1 MFLLSEVNLSKL
13 SRTVGNKVLTLC
25 QSMSQVVLL
34 PKLAEKIVQQ
44 TPPCSSLLYESKV
57 RERDENNFE
66 IRFKNDHFP
75 DTTSVT
81 KKAKIFEEYVLE
93 AAVAVEVKEKE
104 ADESELDEGTKSMNN
119 DLKDLILNVCLFEYE

>member
-34 PKLAEKIVQQ
+34 PKLAEKIVRQ
-44 TPPCSSLLYESKV
+44 TPPCSSLLYESKL

-66 IRFKNDHFP
+66 VRFKNDHFP
-75 DTTSVT
+75 DTNSVA

-93 AAVAVEVKEKE
+93 AAAAV
-104 ADESELDEGTKSMNN
+104 
-119 DLKDLILNVCLFEYE
+119 

>member
-1 MFLLSEVNLSKL
+1 
-13 SRTVGNKVLTLC
+13 
-25 QSMSQVVLL
+25 MSQVVLI
-34 PKLAEKIVQQ
+34 PKLAEKIVRQ
-44 TPPCSSLLYESKV
+44 TRPCSSLLYENIRQKSKL
-57 RERDENNFE
+57 RGRDENNFE

-119 DLKDLILNVCLFEYE
+119 DLKDLLLNVCLF

>member
-34 PKLAEKIVQQ
+34 PKLAEKIVRQ
-44 TPPCSSLLYESKV
+44 TPPCSSLLYENIRQKSKL
-57 RERDENNFE
+57 RGRDENNFE

-119 DLKDLILNVCLFEYE
+119 D

>member
-1 MFLLSEVNLSKL
+1 
-13 SRTVGNKVLTLC
+13 
-25 QSMSQVVLL
+25 MSQVVLL
-34 PKLAEKIVQQ
+34 PKLAEKIVRQ
-44 TPPCSSLLYESKV
+44 TPPCSSLLYESKL

-66 IRFKNDHFP
+66 VRFKNDHFP

-119 DLKDLILNVCLFEYE
+119 D

>member
-1 MFLLSEVNLSKL
+1 
-13 SRTVGNKVLTLC
+13 
-25 QSMSQVVLL
+25 MSQVVLL
-34 PKLAEKIVQQ
+34 PKLAEKIVRQ
-44 TPPCSSLLYESKV
+44 TWPCSSLLYENIRQKSKL
-57 RERDENNFE
+57 R
-66 IRFKNDHFP
+66 

-119 DLKDLILNVCLFEYE
+119 D

>member
-1 MFLLSEVNLSKL
+1 MELPTPLLPPVTG
-13 SRTVGNKVLTLC
+13 RPD
-25 QSMSQVVLL
+25 SQVGWENSAANATVLKSTL
-34 PKLAEKIVQQ
+34 WKYSP
-44 TPPCSSLLYESKV
+44 
-57 RERDENNFE
+57 E
-66 IRFKNDHFP
+66 IKNDHFP

-119 DLKDLILNVCLFEYE
+119 D